1 MYVINL
7 SLFIYN
13 NFFVFFF
20 KQLTK
25 IEIQELV
32 KNYSVFR
39 CIQVRPYHPQQ
50 PILADKV
57 HTAMFMGLQ
66 KYQLKFMNE
75 SSCVDVDE
83 VDKLFELQ
91 ELLNTLSNE
100 RNLCNSAN
108 ELSFM

>member
-1 MYVINL
+1 
-7 SLFIYN
+7 
-13 NFFVFFF
+13 
-20 KQLTK
+20 
-25 IEIQELV
+25 
-32 KNYSVFR
+32 
-39 CIQVRPYHPQQ
+39 
-50 PILADKV
+50 
-57 HTAMFMGLQ
+57 MFMGLQ